1 LHEQEQYAEIIL
13 CDKQCNIVG
22 NVIIDLEDVEKCKLY
37 KWHIKH
43 SLHTDYA
50 IASISENE
58 KLLLHRLILDYNGSL
73 DIDHNN
79 HNGLD
84 NRKFNLEVCSHS
96 KNLTNQHNKYNG
108 VYQVKSGR
116 YRATICI
123 DSKTIYLGTYNSP
136 EEALN
141 ARKEKENELFD

>member
-1 LHEQEQYAEIIL
+1 M
-13 CDKQCNIVG
+13 K
-22 NVIIDLEDVEKCKLY
+22 K
-37 KWHIKH
+37 

-50 IASISENE
+50 IATIDEQN
-58 KLLLHRLILDYNGSL
+58 KLFMHRLILDYYGEQ

-108 VYQVKSGR
+108 VYKVKSGR
-116 YRATICI
+116 YRSTICI
-123 DSKTIYLGTYNSP
+123 DSKTIYIGTYDNP
-136 EEALN
+136 EDALN
-141 ARKEKENELFD
+141 ARKEKEYELFG